1 MVSLTKNYIGLIV
14 SKYIEPFVVEFVQ
27 TSYTV
32 VEGEGQVEV
41 CVNLTQPQTDIL
53 DEEIY
58 MDVYRDNSSLY
69 IPSHAELAC
78 KTHHLA
84 RLKPF

>member
-1 MVSLTKNYIGLIV
+1 M
-14 SKYIEPFVVEFVQ
+14 Q

-58 MDVYRDNSSLY
+58 IDVYRDDFSLH
-69 IPSHAELAC
+69 IPSHAALAC
-78 KTHHLA
+78 KAHHLA
-84 RLKPF
+84 RLKLLTVTYKCD

>member
-1 MVSLTKNYIGLIV
+1 M
-14 SKYIEPFVVEFVQ
+14 VEFVQ

-41 CVNLTQPQTDIL
+41 YVNLTQPQTDIL

-58 MDVYRDNSSLY
+58 IDVYRGNSSLN
-69 IPSHAELAC
+69 IPSHAALAC
-78 KTHHLA
+78 KVHHLV
-84 RLKPF
+84 RLKLLTYMYD